1 MHEDL
6 ISLARRTI
14 ADHLAGNRF
23 TAPTLGLPPQ
33 ACFVSLKIAGKLRGC
48 IGSLRP
54 TQPNLE
60 GEVQVNAVAAAMRDH
75 RFSPVEKAEL
85 DRLRISIDLLSPGE
99 AVNTLT
105 GHDPGRYGLIV
116 RNGSRC
122 GVLLPDIPGVETAEK
137 QVNICLDKAGIGAA
151 ESFTM
156 ERFVVDRIE
165 E

>member
-1 MHEDL
+1 MHEEL
-6 ISLARRTI
+6 IALARRTI
-14 ADHLAGNRF
+14 ADHLAGNRSE
-23 TAPTLGLPPQ
+23 APAVGLPPQ

-60 GEVQVNAVAAAMRDH
+60 GEVRVNAVAAATRDP

-85 DRLRISIDLLSPGE
+85 DRIRISIDLLSPGE
-99 AVNTLT
+99 SLHTLT
-105 GHDPGRYGLIV
+105 GHDPERYGLIV
-116 RNGSRC
+116 RNGRRS
-122 GVLLPDIPGVETAEK
+122 GVLLPDIPGIETAEK
-137 QVNICLDKAGIGAA
+137 QVNICLDKAGIGVE